1 MAMKKVSIL
10 IPCYNE
16 EDNVA
21 PISEA
26 ITKQMEQLPQ
36 YDYEIIFIDN
46 DSSDNTRTI
55 LRELCKTDPKIKA
68 IFNAK
73 NYGQFSSPYYGILQ
87 ATGDCVIAMCCD
99 FQDPVEL
106 IPQYL
111 EQWENGYKIVLCQKL
126 SSDESRIVYHLRN
139 FYYKFMKKHSD
150 VDFLRQVTGS
160 GLYDHSFVEVMRQVD
175 DTRPFLRGVIAEMG
189 YGIKLIPFKQ
199 PPRRAGKSSNNLYKY
214 LDAAAQSLTAY
225 TKFGCRLAL
234 GCGVFATLGS
244 IASIIAFAIYKVL
257 NWDSFDV
264 TPFVLPL
271 AILLGVSLNMFF
283 IGIVGEYVMDA
294 NQHSRKRPL
303 VVESERLNFDDG
315 SKGRN

>member
-1 MAMKKVSIL
+1 MTMKKVSIL

-16 EDNVA
+16 EDNVE
-21 PISEA
+21 PMSEA
-26 ITKQMEQLPQ
+26 ITSQMKQLPQ

-46 DSSDNTRTI
+46 DSSDNTRPI
-55 LRELCKTDPKIKA
+55 LRRLCENDPKIKV

-87 ATGDCVIAMCCD
+87 ATGDCVISMCCD

-111 EQWENGYKIVLCQKL
+111 NEWENGYKIVLCQKT
-126 SSDESRIVYHLRN
+126 SSKESRIIYRLRN

-160 GLYDHSFVEVMRQVD
+160 GLYDRSFVEVMRQVE
-175 DTRPFLRGVIAEMG
+175 DTRPFLRGVVAEMG
-189 YGIKLIPFKQ
+189 YGIKLIPVTQ
-199 PPRRAGKSSNNLYKY
+199 PPRRAGKSSNNFYRY
-214 LDAAAQSLTAY
+214 LDGAAQSLTAY

-234 GCGVFATLGS
+234 GCGVFATIGS
-244 IASIIAFAIYKVL
+244 IITILAVTVYKL
-257 NWDSFDV
+257 INWDAFDAV
-264 TPFVLPL
+264 PFILPL

-294 NQHSRKRPL
+294 NQHTRKRPL
-303 VVESERLNFDDG
+303 VVEAERLNFDND
-315 SKGRN
+315 KKTI